1 MLEAEVH
8 SMPISK
14 FVCNVSLALLGV
26 ALPAMLHAQFQ
37 NATPDELKMT
47 ADPKAPG
54 ASAVYLNVTEIA
66 DNSLH
71 FESFYARIKILTEKG
86 EDLATVELPYQRD
99 EENQYQVTAIQGR
112 TIHPDGSIVQ
122 LTGKPADLL
131 VAKNRDTKYG
141 RKVFTLP
148 SMQVGSIIE
157 YYYQL
162 RYNDDYY
169 YTPTWIIQRPYLVRK
184 AHYLYT
190 PYSGQLTF
198 WTVLPHGAAVS
209 QDALGRFSLDLTD
222 IPPAPNEEWM
232 PPMES
237 TLFRVEFYTSGQST
251 DVNVFWQKLGNSW
264 SKSVEQLTEPSKPF
278 REVVNGLIAPGDS
291 DLDKAKKLYKAVQTL
306 ENTDFSREKSEAE
319 RKALRLKTAKRAE
332 DLWTQKS
339 GSGVGIS
346 LLYLS
351 MLRAAGLNGYAMRLV
366 DRSRS
371 NFAPGYMYFD
381 QLDAM
386 VILLSIDGKEIV
398 LDPGEKM
405 CPFQAVSWRHSLAT
419 GVRQTAGGGSAIATS
434 PHQPYTANTL
444 QRIGDITLDSH
455 GGVDGNLRFVM
466 SGQEALYWRQKAL
479 ENDEDEVKKQFDT
492 WIGTMVP
499 DGVEAHVD
507 HFISLDDADSNL
519 AAVIKAQGT
528 AGTATSKRV
537 LIPGLFF
544 ETRGSHPFVD
554 QDKRLT
560 PVDMHYGEMLS
571 DDVTYNLPPGL
582 VVESV
587 PQPSK
592 VPWEGKAVMVIKS
605 KTDPGEVTITRTL
618 ARSFTFAS
626 TEDYQNLRDF
636 YQKVAT
642 ADQQQLV
649 LTASTAGKGN

>member
-1 MLEAEVH
+1 MLRTKAN
-8 SMPISK
+8 SMRKIACSI
-14 FVCNVSLALLGV
+14 SLALVSLV
-26 ALPAMLHAQFQ
+26 FPAALQAQFQ
-37 NATPDELKMT
+37 NSTPDELKMT

-54 ASAVYLNVTEIA
+54 AAAVYLNVAEIA
-66 DNSLH
+66 DNTLH

-86 EDLATVELPYQRD
+86 EDLATIELPYQRD

-131 VAKNRDTKYG
+131 VAKDRDVKYG

-148 SMQVGSIIE
+148 SVQVGSIIE

-162 RYNDDYY
+162 RYSDDWYY
-169 YTPTWIIQRPYLVRK
+169 PPTWIIQRPFFVHK
-184 AHYLYT
+184 AHYFYT
-190 PYSGQLTF
+190 PATGGQSLSM
-198 WTVLPHGAAVS
+198 WTVLPIGVS
-209 QDALGRFSLDLTD
+209 VKQDALYRFSLDMTD
-222 IPPAPNEEWM
+222 IPPVPNEDWM
-232 PPMES
+232 PPIGS
-237 TLFRVEFYTSGQST
+237 ALYRTEFYFRDTT
-251 DVNVFWQKLGNSW
+251 NVDTFWQSMGNSW
-264 SKSVEQLTEPSKPF
+264 SKGVQEFTDPSKEF
-278 REVVNGLIAPGDS
+278 RRVVNGMVAPGDS
-291 DLDKAKKLYKAVQTL
+291 DMDKAKKLYKAVQTL
-306 ENTDFSREKSEAE
+306 ENTDFSREKSNAE
-319 RKALRLKTAKRAE
+319 RKALKLKSVKHAE
-332 DLWTQKS
+332 DTWTLKS
-339 GSGVGIS
+339 GSGAEIT

-351 MLRAAGLNGYAMRLV
+351 MLRAAGLNGFAMRLV
-366 DRSRS
+366 DRSGGT
-371 NFAPGYMYFD
+371 FAPGYMFFD

-386 VILLSIDGKEIV
+386 IVLLNIDGKDIV

-405 CPFQAVSWRHSLAT
+405 CPFQTVSWKHSMAT
-419 GVRQTAGGGSAIATS
+419 GVRQTAGGGSALATS
-434 PHQPYTANTL
+434 PHQPYTVNTF
-444 QRIGDITLDSH
+444 QRLGDITVDSK
-455 GGVDGNLRFVM
+455 GAIDGNLRFVM
-466 SGQEALYWRQKAL
+466 TGQEALYWRQKAL
-479 ENDEDEVKKQFDT
+479 ENDEGEVKKQFDT
-492 WIGTMVP
+492 WIASMVP

-507 HFISLDDADSNL
+507 HFISLDDPDSNL

-528 AGTATSKRV
+528 VGTVTAKRV

-571 DDVTYNLPPGL
+571 DDVTYNLPAGL
-582 VVESV
+582 TVESA
-587 PQPSK
+587 PQAIK

-618 ARSFTFAS
+618 ARSFTLAS

-649 LTASTAGKGN
+649 LTASTVGKGN